1 MLETIILATSALATA
16 AIGTKV
22 VMWDNA
28 LKKLRKDM
36 EIGFSRLELFHIND
50 SFIQKIKEIKK
61 TWIDIYGSQKSIE
74 FANMMEQNVLA
85 VYNDAK
91 TQKFTIEDYN
101 RVVSLVDAA
110 IEYSRRDSASVLNV
124 SNETNEQIEQII
136 KDELQKSKEELY
148 MLAIDNVF
156 NNTQA
161 RLKDVFISYAKR
173 YSNRMVIFLA
183 KNNI

>member
-1 MLETIILATSALATA
+1 
-16 AIGTKV
+16 
-22 VMWDNA
+22 
-28 LKKLRKDM
+28 
-36 EIGFSRLELFHIND
+36 
-50 SFIQKIKEIKK
+50 
-61 TWIDIYGSQKSIE
+61 
-74 FANMMEQNVLA
+74 MMEQNVLA

-91 TQKFTIEDYN
+91 TEKFTIEDYN